1 MQSLFYKLFPTT
13 HFSKAHLE
21 KLQLDASL
29 PLPAPYKLLNNQKK
43 LREYIDWLNKT
54 QQFTLTNNKTN
65 QCYTNQKKK
74 DWNTPLTF

>member
-29 PLPAPYKLLNNQKK
+29 PLPAPYKLFNNQKNW
-43 LREYIDWLNKT
+43 RNV
-54 QQFTLTNNKTN
+54 
-65 QCYTNQKKK
+65 
-74 DWNTPLTF
+74 

>member
-29 PLPAPYKLLNNQKK
+29 PLAAPYKLFNNQK
-43 LREYIDWLNKT
+43 LTEYIDWLNKNPT
-54 QQFTLTNNKTN
+54 IYTDQQ
-65 QCYTNQKKK
+65 
-74 DWNTPLTF
+74 